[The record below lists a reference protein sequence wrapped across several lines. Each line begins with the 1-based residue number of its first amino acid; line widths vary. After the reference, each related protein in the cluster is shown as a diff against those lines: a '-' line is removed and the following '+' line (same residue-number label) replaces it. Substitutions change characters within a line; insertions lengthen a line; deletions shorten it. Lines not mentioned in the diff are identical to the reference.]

1 MMDLIALVESI
12 VYAPYGGKPS
22 DEEGVNSC
30 GNRGCK
36 QPNIQSRG

>member
-22 DEEGVNSC
+22 EDEGVMVSELQRQNNLLC
-30 GNRGCK
+30 
-36 QPNIQSRG
+36 P